1 MPHFLKSV
9 KSPAQ
14 YGRGATPGRGVTLA
28 MALLLMFGGCG
39 RSDETARQEPD
50 RPVLVEPVR
59 LLPQGQMRDF
69 VATIRPKVE
78 VDQGFRVSGKV
89 VKRLVQA
96 GARVNEGDVLAL
108 LDERDLRLQKEQ
120 AEAELAAAK
129 MVLAQAAG
137 DEQRTL
143 TLHREGWT
151 APAAVD
157 RVRAVAQEARG
168 RVMRAE
174 RAVELSR
181 NSQTY
186 ATLRA
191 DSNGVVTQ
199 TLIEPGQVVAA
210 GQTAIRIARAGE
222 FEAAVSLPEDFAA
235 VADAGEAKVT
245 LWSRPDKH
253 YRAKLRELSP
263 TADSTTRTF
272 AARYTILN
280 PDSAISLGMSA
291 VLDIATPGARPMARV
306 PLPALFNQGHGPS
319 LWTIDAESRLKLL
332 PVEVVRYESD
342 GAIVTGVKEGE
353 PIVVLGAHKLEV
365 GRKVRTMLRPT

>member
-1 MPHFLKSV
+1 MPHFLTFV
-9 KSPAQ
+9 KPYNSP
-14 YGRGATPGRGVTLA
+14 RGAGTFA
-28 MALLLMFGGCG
+28 AALLWLLGGLLMGGCG
-39 RSDETARQEPD
+39 RSDEPPKKEPD
-50 RPVLVEPVR
+50 RPVLIQPVH
-59 LLPQGQMRDF
+59 LLPQGQVRDF
-69 VATIRPKVE
+69 VATIRPKIE
-78 VDQGFRVSGKV
+78 ADQGFRVSGKV

-96 GARVNEGDVLAL
+96 GVRVKEGDVLAL

-129 MVLAQAAG
+129 MALAQAAG

-143 TLHREGWT
+143 TLRKDGWT

-181 NSQTY
+181 NSLEY

-235 VADAGEAKVT
+235 VADAGEATVT
-245 LWSRPDKH
+245 LWSKPDKH

-263 TADSTTRTF
+263 SADATTRTF
-272 AARYTILN
+272 AARYTILD
-280 PDSAISLGMSA
+280 PDPAISLGMSA
-291 VLDIATPGARPMARV
+291 VLDITTPGARPMARV
-306 PLPALFNQGHGPS
+306 PLSALFNQGAGPS
-319 LWTIDAESRLKLL
+319 LWTIDADSRLKLL
-332 PVEVVRYESD
+332 PAEVVRYESD
-342 GAIVTGVKEGE
+342 AVIVTGVKEGE

-365 GRKVRTMLRPT
+365 GRKVRTTLRPI

>member
-1 MPHFLKSV
+1 MPYLQNRVNLCLFWRFSLL
-9 KSPAQ
+9 AF
-14 YGRGATPGRGVTLA
+14 TLA
-28 MALLLMFGGCG
+28 VLLAGCG
-39 RSDETARQEPD
+39 KSEETARREPD
-50 RPVLVEPVR
+50 RPVLVQPAH
-59 LLPQGQMRDF
+59 LLHRGQARDF

-78 VDQGFRVSGKV
+78 ADQGFRVSGKV
-89 VKRLVQA
+89 VKRLVQT
-96 GARVNEGDVLAL
+96 GARVNEGDILAL

-129 MVLAQAAG
+129 MALAQAAG

-143 TLHREGWT
+143 TLHKDGWT

-168 RVMRAE
+168 RVLRAE

-181 NSQTY
+181 NSLAY

-199 TLIEPGQVVAA
+199 TLVEPGQVVAA

-222 FEAAVSLPEDFAA
+222 FEAAVSLPEDF
-235 VADAGEAKVT
+235 VAQADTGEARVI
-245 LWSRPDKH
+245 LWSKPDKA

-263 TADSTTRTF
+263 TADATTRTF
-272 AARYTILN
+272 SARYTILD
-280 PDSAISLGMSA
+280 PDAAISLGMSA
-291 VLDIATPGARPMARV
+291 MLDITTPGARPMARL
-306 PLPALFNQGHGPS
+306 PLSALFNQGQGPS
-319 LWTIDAESRLKLL
+319 VWTIDADSRLKLL

-342 GAIVTGVKEGE
+342 AVVVTGVREGE

-365 GRKVRTMLRPT
+365 GRKVRTTLRPT